1 MDSKDVAIRRIRKR
15 KKLNKQWQVY
25 LFVNLILLLVWGLAG
40 GGYFWP
46 IWVIVFWGLSLAW
59 EQWRFDHPEKAITEQ
74 EIQDELSRM

>member
-1 MDSKDVAIRRIRKR
+1 MDSKEAAVRRIRKR

-25 LFVNLILLLVWGLAG
+25 LFINLIRLLVWGLSG

-46 IWVIVFWGLSLAW
+46 IWVIGFWGLSLVW

-74 EIQDELSRM
+74 EIQDEISRM

>member
-25 LFVNLILLLVWGLAG
+25 LFVNLILLLVWGLSG

-46 IWVIVFWGLSLAW
+46 
-59 EQWRFDHPEKAITEQ
+59 
-74 EIQDELSRM
+74 EIAAA

>member
-1 MDSKDVAIRRIRKR
+1 MDSKEVAIRRIRKR

-25 LFVNLILLLVWGLAG
+25 LFINLILLLVWGLSG

-59 EQWRFDHPEKAITEQ
+59 EQWRFDHPEKAITDQ